1 VVAVTLAFAALL
13 VTTLAE
19 LDLAT
24 ILTAAGVFALL
35 GLALPL
41 RFRARPAKK
50 PLAVTMRVRR
60 LFGAL
65 AVVFLLLGLLLV
77 LLIWAFGLPGGDA
90 LLVAPALVWLAVAL
104 GPLPASAANLLAL
117 PVEAAIKRRYRNE
130 GIARLRQVNPKIVAV
145 TGSFGKTTTKELVA
159 AILSARYR
167 VLKTPQSYNTV
178 MGITRVVREQLKDD
192 CEVFVVEMGMYGPG
206 EIRELCRFVGG
217 PDAAAIVE

>member
-1 VVAVTLAFAALL
+1 EYDNARALRWAARSWLPDRAPVAVIAVMLAFVALL

-77 LLIWAFGLPGGDA
+77 LLIWA
-90 LLVAPALVWLAVAL
+90 
-104 GPLPASAANLLAL
+104 
-117 PVEAAIKRRYRNE
+117 
-130 GIARLRQVNPKIVAV
+130 
-145 TGSFGKTTTKELVA
+145 
-159 AILSARYR
+159 
-167 VLKTPQSYNTV
+167 
-178 MGITRVVREQLKDD
+178 
-192 CEVFVVEMGMYGPG
+192 
-206 EIRELCRFVGG
+206 
-217 PDAAAIVE
+217 